1 MNLSRATEEISYH
14 SFNGYVA
21 LAAAIISLG
30 SAIAT
35 ILSFAASSGTPG
47 VLQVGWAALS
57 MLVFVVVVKGMYML
71 QPNQAALMML
81 FGAYRGSDFNTG
93 LRCANPFLTRTKVS
107 LRLRNFTTERL
118 KVNDKRGN
126 PIEIGAAIVWRMSD
140 TARAML
146 DVDNFEAYVPIQ
158 AESAIRHIASEF
170 AYDTSDDEPEELTLR
185 GGGDVLVG
193 RLKAELKARFD
204 KAGLEVDDARITHL
218 AYAPEI
224 AGAMLR
230 RQQAE
235 AVVAARKQIVLG
247 AVSMV
252 EMALNGLK
260 QRNIIELDD
269 ERRAAMV
276 CNLLVVLCGETE
288 AQPVINAGTLY
299 N

>member
-1 MNLSRATEEISYH
+1 MNVSRGTEEVTYR

-21 LAAAIISLG
+21 LAAAVISLI
-30 SAIAT
+30 SAVVTVINLA
-35 ILSFAASSGTPG
+35 GNGNTPG
-47 VLQVGWAALS
+47 ILTVLWAVLS
-57 MLVFVVVVKGMYML
+57 MLVFLIVAKGMYML

-81 FGAYRGSDFNTG
+81 FGAYRGTDFNTG
-93 LRCANPFLTRTKVS
+93 LRCANPLLSRTKVS
-107 LRLRNFTTERL
+107 LRLRNFNTERM

-126 PIEIGAAIVWRMSD
+126 PIEIGAAITWRVSD

-146 DVDNFEAYVPIQ
+146 DVDHYEAYVPIQ
-158 AESAIRHIASEF
+158 AETAIRHIASEF
-170 AYDTSDDEPEELTLR
+170 AYDSNEADHEELTLR
-185 GGGDVLVG
+185 GGGDALVAK
-193 RLKAELKARFD
+193 LKTELKARFD

-235 AVVAARKQIVLG
+235 AVVSARKQIVLG

-252 EMALNGLK
+252 EMALDGLK

-276 CNLLVVLCGETE
+276 CNLLVVLCGDND

>member
-1 MNLSRATEEISYH
+1 MNVSRGTEEVTYR
-14 SFNGYVA
+14 SFNGYMA
-21 LAAAIISLG
+21 LAAAVISLV
-30 SAIAT
+30 SAIVT
-35 ILSFAASSGTPG
+35 IVNLASNGGTPG
-47 VLQVGWAALS
+47 LYTVLWAVLS
-57 MLVFVVVVKGMYML
+57 MLVFLIVAKGMYML

-81 FGAYRGSDFNTG
+81 FGAYRGTDFNTG
-93 LRCANPFLTRTKVS
+93 LRCANPLLSRTKVS
-107 LRLRNFTTERL
+107 LRLRNFNTERM

-126 PIEIGAAIVWRMSD
+126 PIEIGAAITWRVSD

-146 DVDNFEAYVPIQ
+146 DVDHYEAYVPIQ
-158 AESAIRHIASEF
+158 AETAIRHIASEF
-170 AYDTSDDEPEELTLR
+170 AYDSNEEDHEELTLR
-185 GGGDVLVG
+185 GGGDALVAK
-193 RLKAELKARFD
+193 LKTELKARFD

-235 AVVAARKQIVLG
+235 AVVSARKQIVLG

-252 EMALNGLK
+252 EMALDGLK

-276 CNLLVVLCGETE
+276 CNLLVVLCGDND

-299 N
+299 S